1 MSEKLTDQ
9 ARSDALAELEGW
21 TQCTDRDAIAKQY
34 KFKDFKRAFA
44 WMTAVAL
51 EAEQAD
57 HHPEWENVYNRVAV
71 TLTTHDVNSLT
82 VKDVKLAKAMDRY
95 ADQLST

>member
-1 MSEKLTDQ
+1 MPKTLTN
-9 ARSDALAELEGW
+9 AERKSALNELEGW
-21 TQCTDRDAIAKQY
+21 TLCDDRDAIQKQF

-57 HHPEWENVYNRVAV
+57 HHPEWDNTYNRVNV
-71 TLTTHDVNSLT
+71 ILTTHDANGLT
-82 VKDVKLAKAMDRY
+82 GKDVALAKAMDRH
-95 ADQLST
+95 AAA